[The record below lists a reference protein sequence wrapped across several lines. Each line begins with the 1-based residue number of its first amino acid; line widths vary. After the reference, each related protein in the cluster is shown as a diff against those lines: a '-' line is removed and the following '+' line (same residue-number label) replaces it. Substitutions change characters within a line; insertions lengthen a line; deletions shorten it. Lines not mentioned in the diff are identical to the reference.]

1 MYITKTPAAKLAIPN
16 NMDFDI
22 FICFLLIL

>member
-1 MYITKTPAAKLAIPN
+1 MYITKAPPAKLAIPN
-16 NMDFDI
+16 KMDFDI